1 MILVISMSVLEQIK
15 DNSIL
20 IIPNNLKEKILL
32 LKDLNN
38 KLLNIKI
45 MDLNEFK
52 KNLYFDYSTQSICF
66 IMEKYF
72 VDYDNAIDILN
83 NLYYVDN
90 KKYGIDKL
98 DYLVDI
104 KNNLISNN
112 LLIYNNL
119 FKNYINNKMIFIYG
133 YDYINDFDKRMFESF
148 DFKIIEKDR
157 KNYIHDVFKFESIDD
172 EVRFVAHKICQLLDN
187 DISIDKIKI
196 VKPTSEYNTVF
207 KRIFKLYNLP
217 IYFDDN
223 SLYSTQMGKDF
234 INLLDADI
242 NITLNSLKEKYN
254 MNNDTISKQFKQIIN
269 ICNKYNWCLD
279 FTKIKDALVEE
290 LKLCNLKQKK
300 FKNHINLV
308 SLEDNIFNDDDFV
321 FLVGFNQGNYP
332 RTYKDDDYIN
342 DNLKQL
348 FGIENTTIKNDVSY
362 NSLIKNIKSIKN
374 LFISFKLKTP
384 FNSYYMSPLIEDLN
398 MTIIDNINYNDSYSS
413 LDDKIKLATYLDN
426 YFKYGVIEEKLDCLY
441 KTYPDISY
449 KTYSNKYKRIDKDL
463 FKDYQKKHLLLSYSS
478 INNFYHCNFRYYV
491 ENILKLQK
499 YDNDFTLLIGNLF
512 HYILSIMEKEN
523 FDFDME
529 YNNYIKNNYSTTTYS
544 EKFFLN
550 KLKKEL
556 EFIIEIITEQKE
568 FTTFDKLLSEEVVNI
583 NFDNDDYNITF
594 KGIIDKVMYKICDD
608 KTLIS
613 IIDYKTGNPNLN
625 LNNVIYGIDMQLCI
639 YAYLCSKMKKFS
651 NPVLVGIYLQKIL
664 NNEVNIEKNK
674 SYIDLKRNNLKLQGY
689 STNNEVILKEFDK
702 TYIDSKLI
710 KGMKVS
716 SNGFY
721 KYCKLFDKE
730 MLDSLLEIVDNNIK
744 KAIAKILE
752 CDFEINPKKIDI
764 KEVIGCKYCNY
775 KDLCFMSD
783 DDIVKLK
790 EYKNLEF
797 LKGDNDEVD

>member
-1 MILVISMSVLEQIK
+1 MSVLEQIK

>member
-332 RTYKDDDYIN
+332 RTYKDDDYIDDYIN

-639 YAYLCSKMKKFS
+639 YAYL
-651 NPVLVGIYLQKIL
+651 NL
-664 NNEVNIEKNK
+664 N
-674 SYIDLKRNNLKLQGY
+674 
-689 STNNEVILKEFDK
+689 
-702 TYIDSKLI
+702 
-710 KGMKVS
+710 
-716 SNGFY
+716 
-721 KYCKLFDKE
+721 
-730 MLDSLLEIVDNNIK
+730 
-744 KAIAKILE
+744 
-752 CDFEINPKKIDI
+752 
-764 KEVIGCKYCNY
+764 
-775 KDLCFMSD
+775 
-783 DDIVKLK
+783 
-790 EYKNLEF
+790 
-797 LKGDNDEVD
+797 